1 MFWIWGYDE
10 LLSLLNAFSLNVTQK
25 EYFSLNIQYNDSLI
39 LDVKMLLYLFV
50 LNSFI
55 TCKCVLLLILI
66 IVQPRGPLRE
76 ATTCEGLDS
85 KIKNP

>member
-1 MFWIWGYDE
+1 MFWILGYDE
-10 LLSLLNAFSLNVTQK
+10 SLSLLNALSLNVTQK

-39 LDVKMLLYLFV
+39 LDVKMLLYIFV

-66 IVQPRGPLRE
+66 IVQPRGPLYVV
-76 ATTCEGLDS
+76 
-85 KIKNP
+85 